1 MSRWSASHLDAVQR
15 AFDLLS
21 CPPPALTLDPRTL
34 PARARTVLPN
44 RALTMNELKE
54 ILLAHNTTRGI
65 SDPVWRELVTRAR
78 RDGPAWVVGVTGLA
92 LPGLRHAARRLTVAW
107 HGDAAELEAELL
119 WGFLERLHTI
129 DLDQPRVCGRLID
142 AASRA
147 AKRSRHHAEETE
159 PLQSG
164 HARSVPPQ
172 RPWDHPDWVLA
183 RAVAT
188 AVINPE
194 ECELIGAT
202 RLEGIRIS
210 VVAEQLQIS
219 TAVATAWRRKAEHR
233 LREAILAGEL
243 DRDPMLAGSHR

>member
-21 CPPPALTLDPRTL
+21 CPPPALVLDPRTL
-34 PARARTVLPN
+34 PARTRTALPS

-54 ILLAHNTTRGI
+54 ILLAHKTTRAI

-92 LPGLRHAARRLTVAW
+92 LPGLRHAARRLTATW
-107 HGDAAELEAELL
+107 HGDAADLEAELL
-119 WGFLERLHTI
+119 WGFLDRLHTI
-129 DLDQPRVCGRLID
+129 DLDRPRVCGRLID

-147 AKRSRHHAEETE
+147 ARRSHHHAEETE
-159 PLQSG
+159 PPPPD

-183 RAVAT
+183 RAVAA

-194 ECELIGAT
+194 ECHLIGAT
-202 RLEGIRIS
+202 RLEGVRIS
-210 VVAEQLQIS
+210 EIAEQLHIS
-219 TAVATAWRRKAEHR
+219 TALATSWRRLAEHR

-243 DRDPMLAGSHR
+243 DCDPLLAGSRR